1 MKLRAAL
8 FTITL
13 AATFNLYPAIAETDQ
28 AKAQPKMS
36 DEEEKAIAA
45 KDMFKRQLQAPAGTA
60 LNTGIQYWIELTT
73 DGQSMR
79 ANNKTAFHS
88 GDQVRFHVKPNI
100 DGYAYVVMKNGSQG
114 QQEVLF
120 PDAQNAGQN
129 RINRGQELV
138 IPPDGAF
145 EFDKNPGVERL
156 GLYVSRKPIDPSIYA
171 QSAKAEEKPTAVA
184 MNFGGKDLIPSGV
197 FIAYMPDDE
206 NTTRKQLKTAG
217 KESPASAPS
226 KPPSVHIVKSKT
238 SKEAP
243 PKSETIKH
251 IATTKPLTETKPP
264 VAKKPTV
271 TAKSESSMVTV
282 VSKDT
287 DGVLSADIALQHF

>member
-8 FTITL
+8 FTIAL

-28 AKAQPKMS
+28 AKAQPKLS
-36 DEEEKAIAA
+36 DEDDTAIAA

-73 DGQSMR
+73 NGESLR

-100 DGYAYVVMKNGSQG
+100 DGYAYIVMKNGSQG

-120 PDAQNAGQN
+120 PDSENAGQN
-129 RINRGQELV
+129 KINRGQELV

-156 GLYVSRKPIDPSIYA
+156 SLYVSRKPIDPSIYA
-171 QSAKAEEKPTAVA
+171 KSAKEDDKPVAVA

-197 FIAYMPDDE
+197 FIAYMPDAEDSTRKKLNAAKKE
-206 NTTRKQLKTAG
+206 NT
-217 KESPASAPS
+217 APVPN
-226 KPPSVHIVKSKT
+226 KPTSVILVKSKT
-238 SKEAP
+238 SKT
-243 PKSETIKH
+243 S
-251 IATTKPLTETKPP
+251 IAKTTTTKPVVDKLTVKPPTTKPT
-264 VAKKPTV
+264 KPT
-271 TAKSESSMVTV
+271 KSESSMVTV

-287 DGVLSADIALQHF
+287 DGILSADIALQHF

>member
-129 RINRGQELV
+129 RINRG
-138 IPPDGAF
+138 
-145 EFDKNPGVERL
+145 
-156 GLYVSRKPIDPSIYA
+156 
-171 QSAKAEEKPTAVA
+171 
-184 MNFGGKDLIPSGV
+184 
-197 FIAYMPDDE
+197 
-206 NTTRKQLKTAG
+206 
-217 KESPASAPS
+217 
-226 KPPSVHIVKSKT
+226 
-238 SKEAP
+238 
-243 PKSETIKH
+243 
-251 IATTKPLTETKPP
+251 
-264 VAKKPTV
+264 
-271 TAKSESSMVTV
+271 
-282 VSKDT
+282 
-287 DGVLSADIALQHF
+287 